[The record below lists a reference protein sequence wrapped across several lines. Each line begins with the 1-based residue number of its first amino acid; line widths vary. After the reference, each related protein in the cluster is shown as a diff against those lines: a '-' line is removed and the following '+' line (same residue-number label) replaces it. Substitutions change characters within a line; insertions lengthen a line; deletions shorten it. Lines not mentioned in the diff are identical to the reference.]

1 MPPKLEQ
8 APRRRHQSFGIMSN
22 RIPPKLMNHYYA
34 KILPFGTMSN
44 RMPPKPLSLEI
55 LTLLIPQI
63 AVVPHKLPTMDSPLC
78 SIAFVSGEHYF
89 SILGYNPGNP
99 CG

>member
-1 MPPKLEQ
+1 
-8 APRRRHQSFGIMSN
+8 
-22 RIPPKLMNHYYA
+22 
-34 KILPFGTMSN
+34 MSN
-44 RMPPKPLSLEI
+44 RMPPKPRRLEI